1 MATKKAAAK
10 KAVAKKA
17 PAKKTAAKQPAGT
30 KRAGSA
36 TPPQP
41 PSVRGTRRS
50 DPAATSPGDDV
61 TVQDLIEGTGA
72 GGETHQRAGAGHA
85 ILTTQQGVPVAD
97 DQNTLRIGERGP
109 AALEDF
115 HFREKIFH
123 FDHERIPER
132 VVHARG
138 FGAHGFF
145 EPSESLADVTRADL
159 FQRPGERTPVFV
171 RFSTVAGNKGSFDLA
186 RDVRGF
192 AVKFYTQEG
201 NWDLVGNNIPVFF
214 IQDAIKFPDLVHA
227 VKQAPDRGFPQ
238 AQSAHDNFWDF
249 ISLMPEATHMV
260 MWTMSD
266 RVIPRSFRFMEGFGV
281 HTFRFV
287 SASGGSTFVK
297 FHWKP
302 KLGLQSVVWNEAVKI
317 NGADPDFH
325 RRDLWDAINAG
336 DFPEWELGVQLF
348 DDAFADEF
356 DFDVLDATKI
366 IPEELVPVRRVGRLV
381 LDRTVD
387 NFFAETEQVAFCTQN
402 VVPGIDFSNDPL
414 LQGRNFSYLD
424 TQLKRLGSPNFTHL
438 PVNAPK
444 CPVAHFQ
451 QDGHMAM
458 TNPVGRVN
466 YEPNSWSDGGP
477 REDPVSGFP
486 TYPAQEA
493 GPKQRVR
500 SERFRDHF
508 SQARQFWISQ
518 TASEQQHIVNAFVFE
533 LSKCEQPGIRSRMV
547 ANLRNVD
554 DGLATRIADGLGLPA
569 VPDPTPPIQA
579 PITDLPPSPALSI
592 VANGPASFEG
602 RKIGV
607 LVTDGTDAVLLGALR
622 DAATAEGTLVEL
634 VAPKIG
640 GAVLSDGTLLPAHQK
655 IDGGPSVLYDAVAIL
670 ASREGAALLAND
682 ATARD
687 FVTDAHAHAK
697 YIAYHPDAVPLLE
710 AAGVWSLADEGY
722 VELAGRGAVASFIER
737 CRSLRLWTREATVD
751 QT

>member
-1 MATKKAAAK
+1 M
-10 KAVAKKA
+10 
-17 PAKKTAAKQPAGT
+17 PAKKPASSTSRRSSQAAP
-30 KRAGSA
+30 R
-36 TPPQP
+36 
-41 PSVRGTRRS
+41 TRRKQS
-50 DPAATSPGDDV
+50 APAADAAGDDV
-61 TVQDLIEGTGA
+61 ESAALIDQTGG
-72 GGETHQRAGAGHA
+72 GGETHQTAGAGQPR
-85 ILTTQQGVPVAD
+85 LTTQQGIPVAD
-97 DQNTLRIGERGP
+97 DQNTLRAGERGP
-109 AALEDF
+109 SLLEDF

-138 FGAHGFF
+138 FGARGFF
-145 EPSESLADVTRADL
+145 EPYESLSELTRADL

-266 RVIPRSFRFMEGFGV
+266 RAIPRSFRFMEGFGV
-281 HTFRFV
+281 HTFRLLTADGR
-287 SASGGSTFVK
+287 SSFVK

-325 RRDLWDAINAG
+325 RRDLWDAINSG
-336 DFPEWELGVQLF
+336 DGPEWELGLQVF
-348 DDAFADEF
+348 DDEFADSF

-381 LDRTVD
+381 LDQTVD

-402 VVPGIDFSNDPL
+402 IVPGIDFSNDPL

-424 TQLKRLGSPNFTHL
+424 TQLKRLGGPNFTHL

-451 QDGHMAM
+451 QDGHMAF

-466 YEPNSWSDGGP
+466 YEPNSWSDAGP
-477 REDPVSGFP
+477 REDPAGGFTTFP
-486 TYPAQEA
+486 EPVA
-493 GPKQRVR
+493 GAKQRVR
-500 SERFRDHF
+500 SERFADHY
-508 SQARQFWISQ
+508 SQARQFLLSQ
-518 TASEQQHIVNAFVFE
+518 TPVEQAHIVAAFVFE
-533 LSKCEQPGIRSRMV
+533 LSKCEQPGIRARMV

-554 DGLATRIADGLGLPA
+554 EAFAADVATGLRLDPMPPA
-569 VPDPTPPIQA
+569 SVPARPPIA
-579 PITDLPPSPALSI
+579 DLPPSPALSI
-592 VANGPASFEG
+592 VQNGPTSFAG
-602 RKIGV
+602 RKIGA
-607 LVTDGTDAVLLGALR
+607 LVTDGTERRVLDALR
-622 DAATAEGTLVEL
+622 KAATAEGALVEL
-634 VAPKIG
+634 IAPEIG
-640 GAVLSDGTLLPAHQK
+640 GAVLDDGELVPVHQRV
-655 IDGGPSVLYDAVAIL
+655 DGGPSVLYDAVAIL
-670 ASREGAALLAND
+670 ASAEGAARLA
-682 ATARD
+682 AQPAAQD
-687 FVTDAHAHAK
+687 FVHDAHAHAK
-697 YIAYHPDAVPLLE
+697 FVAFTEGARPLLD
-710 AAGVWSLADEGY
+710 AAGVADSVDDGY
-722 VELAGRGAVASFIER
+722 VVLGDRASFAAFVER
-737 CRSLRLWTREATVD
+737 CRDVRFWEREVPATPVPAPPGA
-751 QT
+751 